1 MSISTF
7 VNAIKECE
15 SANGAG
21 KKKVIQEALK
31 KLSPEGRALVFY
43 AMNPYFTYGVKKFT
57 RPKEYSS
64 EDAPLSTVI
73 DVLDQ
78 LRQRELTG
86 DAARETVTM
95 LLSAFTKETAFYLER
110 VIEKDLKAG
119 FSADT
124 YNKIWHYD
132 LQKGT
137 DSGFDNRPDLPETLR
152 NVVYQVPTFDV
163 MLADKCE
170 DAEEFEKYV
179 TFPCQADWKYDG
191 ERNISMNARG
201 SIQHISRSGIEA
213 FHMNGLF
220 DRELNDI
227 KEYVK
232 DKWGWNNGFV
242 LDSERFANDWNDTVN
257 AKKSDNDEA
266 KSRIFLRAFF
276 IMPIEDW
283 ERQQTSITME
293 QNRENLRQM
302 LADLPHIKRIT
313 LTGGRIVKD
322 YQDMT
327 AYCDE
332 VTTPGFD
339 GQEKGHEGLILKDL
353 QATYAWDRTMA
364 WCKVKK
370 FYTAD
375 GIIASIQPGRPK
387 SKYEKTIGRLNCIGY
402 LEDGTKFE
410 CGVGSGLKDWERD
423 DIRDNP
429 EKYLN
434 GAMTIEIKY
443 QEISKVKG
451 RDTVSLRFPTVHR
464 FRGRDD
470 KIVNID

>member
-1 MSISTF
+1 MNF
-7 VNAIKECE
+7 VQVLKKCE
-15 SANGAG
+15 TANGAG
-21 KKKVIQEALK
+21 SKAIIRQALSELTPESR
-31 KLSPEGRALVFY
+31 KLFIY
-43 AMNPYFTYGVKKFT
+43 AMSPYFMYGVKKFK
-57 RPKEYSS
+57 RPDVYADEDSS
-64 EDAPLSTVI
+64 LELVF

-78 LRQRELTG
+78 LRNRELTG
-86 DAARETVTM
+86 DMARETVTM
-95 LLSAFTKETAFYLER
+95 LLSAFTKETATYLER

-124 YNKIWHYD
+124 YNKVW
-132 LQKGT
+132 
-137 DSGFDNRPDLPETLR
+137 PED
-152 NVVYQVPTFDV
+152 QVPTFDV

-266 KSRIFLRAFF
+266 KARIFLRAFF

-387 SKYEKTIGRLNCIGY
+387 SKYEKTTGRLNCIGY

-443 QEISKVKG
+443 QEVSKVKG